1 MWLPCIL
8 WGSPMGRWKKRQLGF
23 LLRHIQTWAWSRGRL
38 WHCINTASPW
48 VWWRKSDMTWQTRC
62 SEPSMLKKNTST
74 RARITGSKT
83 STEAGSHS
91 NLVNIAGVT
100 KINCATSNWPVPT
113 HSFLLLLI
121 DIYVINFHH
130 GSRATTHRNETLMVK
145 PLKEPGPRLSNISLH
160 HPGMRRL
167 AWWHAVGFFHQPG
180 HETIGTLKKKQRSP
194 IQVMYIHSGPC
205 MGYQCW

>member
-1 MWLPCIL
+1 MHANTSPEKKKKTAHGNHHIITTHMWLPCIL

-38 WHCINTASPW
+38 WHCINTASAW
-48 VWWRKSDMTWQTRC
+48 GWWRDMVRTSSNHLCW
-62 SEPSMLKKNTST
+62 KNTST

-121 DIYVINFHH
+121 DMASIFIMDPEQL
-130 GSRATTHRNETLMVK
+130 RTET
-145 PLKEPGPRLSNISLH
+145 RL
-160 HPGMRRL
+160 
-167 AWWHAVGFFHQPG
+167 
-180 HETIGTLKKKQRSP
+180 
-194 IQVMYIHSGPC
+194 
-205 MGYQCW
+205 